1 MARKDYMNFL
11 MRKEMVAR
19 LDKILE
25 KEGPR
30 NKINSRSQLVNM
42 IISNV
47 VNFYEQDT
55 FIKAQLA
62 GLK

>member
-11 MRKEMVAR
+11 MRKEMAAR

-55 FIKAQLA
+55 IIKAQLA

>member
-55 FIKAQLA
+55 IIKAQLA